1 MKKLFL
7 IIPVFSIVLGIASCG
22 NGNNKSSES
31 ASTETVVSS
40 ESGKSANATN
50 ALCVEDIL
58 KDAENNLGKEVT
70 LKGYITHTCKHS
82 GRRCF
87 VMGNDQKTTIRVESK
102 GNIGRFNRELIGSE
116 VLIKGILRENRLTKE
131 YIDQAEEELREK
143 QSKSEGDGETCDAEM
158 SNIKNMR
165 EWMKA
170 NNKDYY
176 SVFYLDGTDYE
187 VIQ

>member
-1 MKKLFL
+1 MYK
-7 IIPVFSIVLGIASCG
+7 
-22 NGNNKSSES
+22 
-31 ASTETVVSS
+31 
-40 ESGKSANATN
+40 
-50 ALCVEDIL
+50 
-58 KDAENNLGKEVT
+58 
-70 LKGYITHTCKHS
+70 
-82 GRRCF
+82 R
-87 VMGNDQKTTIRVESK
+87 Q
-102 GNIGRFNRELIGSE
+102 
-116 VLIKGILRENRLTKE
+116 KE

-143 QSKSEGDGETCDAEM
+143 QGKSEGDGETCDAEM